1 MGRWG
6 GLPDIVSRVRKVC
19 RPTGK
24 RTSPHPFHGHSSG
37 DASPCL
43 AVAAT
48 RGSVGDA
55 MVDLFVALKRNEH
68 EERQA
73 LADPRQGWD
82 LKPLI
87 ELA

>member
-6 GLPDIVSRVRKVC
+6 GLPDIVRRVRKVC
-19 RPTGK
+19 RPTVK

-43 AVAAT
+43 AVAAA
-48 RGSVGDA
+48 RASVGES
-55 MVDLFVALKRNEH
+55 MVNFFVALKRNEH

-73 LADPRQGWD
+73 LVNPRQDWD

-87 ELA
+87 ERA